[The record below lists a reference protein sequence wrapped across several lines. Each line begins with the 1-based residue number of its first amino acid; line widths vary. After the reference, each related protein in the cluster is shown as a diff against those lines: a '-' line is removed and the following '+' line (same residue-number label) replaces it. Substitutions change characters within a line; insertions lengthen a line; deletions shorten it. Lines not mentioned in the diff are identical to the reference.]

1 MDAPKKCASDIGLL
15 LNDSAV
21 NLNGTE
27 NYVNGLSLPNCTY
40 EARTIHIKSYTY
52 ERCRGR
58 FVGNLFI
65 AWNSTDPTYVN
76 TFGFS
81 IRVEPWFNEDYD
93 YQIGM
98 VTKEQGLSW
107 EFRYSER
114 PMWVLLPLEID
125 KVNKLTKLTSTD
137 TTCAY
142 DLFIGM
148 PPTGDSANNE
158 QTLLRH
164 YSDADPFDPMSIG
177 GGDQFDDLLDS
188 FLYSL
193 RLPAKCM
200 PLLEIA
206 ASGEKSS
213 GSRVNQTMSAGK
225 WTFIATQA
233 YMSPFDEMSTNF
245 QVDRAFLSE
254 DDPVDLVLEIM
265 EYHSGNLVV
274 KFLDRHEQSVMDDY
288 CWSKP
293 TNVPFNT
300 TLVYGLPTKVAAVV
314 TWTQGDEEATADAE
328 PKGDKTY
335 LPNQRGKMQ
344 RILLEKVETGRAGE
358 G

>member
-1 MDAPKKCASDIGLL
+1 
-15 LNDSAV
+15 
-21 NLNGTE
+21 
-27 NYVNGLSLPNCTY
+27 
-40 EARTIHIKSYTY
+40 
-52 ERCRGR
+52 
-58 FVGNLFI
+58 
-65 AWNSTDPTYVN
+65 
-76 TFGFS
+76 
-81 IRVEPWFNEDYD
+81 
-93 YQIGM
+93 
-98 VTKEQGLSW
+98 
-107 EFRYSER
+107 
-114 PMWVLLPLEID
+114 
-125 KVNKLTKLTSTD
+125 
-137 TTCAY
+137 
-142 DLFIGM
+142 M

-288 CWSKP
+288 CWSQP

-328 PKGDKTY
+328 PKGFLAKIHAKPATTPMPFQRMPQKLIVLLLLGIVSTTFAIRCYEDVNTKDKFTSSGERCSELCLKKWKQDVPPKDERYEWDCGCSSDQSTPIVYTCLEEGIHHDVAGGQTY
-335 LPNQRGKMQ
+335 LVRCCKGDFCNTDK
-344 RILLEKVETGRAGE
+344 
-358 G
+358 